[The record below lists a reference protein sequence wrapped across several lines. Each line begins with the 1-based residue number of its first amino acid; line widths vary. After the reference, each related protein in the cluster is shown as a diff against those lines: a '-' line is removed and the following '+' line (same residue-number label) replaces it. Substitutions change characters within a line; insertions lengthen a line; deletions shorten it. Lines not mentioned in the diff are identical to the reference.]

1 MSNDLAVAAVTET
14 LRDLIGTP
22 VANAVTGAQVGTFS
36 PDDTGNLFKPGNPGV
51 NIFLYQVS
59 PNAALRNADL
69 PTRTHDRPPTLL
81 RKPQAALDLHY
92 LLTYY
97 GDYSVLEPQR
107 LLGAVAKTLHAY
119 PTLSRERIQAVQSL
133 TPFLAAS
140 NLDTQTELIRLTPIA
155 FTLEELSKLWSF
167 LLKVDYVLSTAYVA
181 SVVLIEEDDKPS
193 APPPLPV
200 LSYQLAVTAFRQPVI
215 TRVVSTPNN
224 AAPIVA
230 GSQIQIQGQ
239 NLAAPAGG
247 ATQVVIGGVTQ
258 APALIQPTAITLT
271 LSAGLAAGQQ
281 TAQVMQPAVL
291 GTPPAPHPGTGAVSG
306 IATFVL
312 SPMIAPGSPP
322 GSFAIG
328 VELGIGSPPETAIV
342 ATVIPTGLT
351 GQRVVLQLLPLASPP
366 AGAILLDGGVLTADS
381 ATLTFPAP
389 TVPSGQYLAQVL
401 VDGAISALAPG
412 PGGVPTGPLVSL

>member
-1 MSNDLAVAAVTET
+1 MSNELAVAAVTET
-14 LRDLIGTP
+14 LRDLISTP
-22 VANAVTGAQVGTFS
+22 VHNAVTGALVGTFS
-36 PDDTGNLFKPGNPGV
+36 PDDTPNLFKPGV

-69 PTRTHDRPPTLL
+69 PTRAQHDTLL
-81 RKPQAALDLHY
+81 RKPQVALDLHY

-97 GDYSVLEPQR
+97 GDYSALEPQR
-107 LLGAVAKTLHAY
+107 LLGAVAKTLHGHPA
-119 PTLSRERIQAVQSL
+119 LSRARIQAVQNS
-133 TPFLAAS
+133 TPFLTTS
-140 NLDTQTELIRLTPIA
+140 NLDTQTERIRFTPIA

-181 SVVLIEEDDKPS
+181 SVVLIEEDDKQPV
-193 APPPLPV
+193 PPPLPV
-200 LSYQLAVTAFRQPVI
+200 LTYQLAAAPFRQPVI
-215 TRVVSTPNN
+215 ARVVASPNA

-230 GSQIQIQGQ
+230 GSQIQLLGQ

-271 LSAGLAAGQQ
+271 LSSGLAAGQQ

-291 GTPPAPHPGTGAVSG
+291 GVPPVPHPGTGAMSG

-312 SPMIAPGSPP
+312 SPMIAPSSPPGGWAIGVEQGVGSPP
-322 GSFAIG
+322 G
-328 VELGIGSPPETAIV
+328 PAIV
-342 ATVIPTGLT
+342 ATVIPTARK
-351 GQRVVLQLLPLASPP
+351 GQRVLLQLLPRASPP
-366 AGAILLDGGVLTADS
+366 AGTILLDGGVLSADDD
-381 ATLTFPAP
+381 TLTFPAS
-389 TVPSGQYLAQVL
+389 TVPSGEYLAQVL
-401 VDGAISALAPG
+401 VDGAISALATG

>member
-1 MSNDLAVAAVTET
+1 MSNELAVAAVTET
-14 LRDLIGTP
+14 LKDLISTP
-22 VANAVTGAQVGTFS
+22 VGNAVTGAQVGTFS
-36 PDDTGNLFKPGNPGV
+36 PDDTANLLTVKPGV

-69 PTRTHDRPPTLL
+69 PTRTQDGTLQ

-107 LLGAVAKTLHAY
+107 LLGAVVKTLHAY
-119 PTLSRERIQAVQSL
+119 PTLSRTRIQEVQNNPQ
-133 TPFLAAS
+133 TQFLKTS
-140 NLDTQTELIRLTPIA
+140 NLDTQSELVRFTPIA

-181 SVVLIEEDDKPS
+181 SVVLIEEDDRQPV
-193 APPPLPV
+193 PPPLPV
-200 LSYQLAVTAFRQPVI
+200 LTYQLAVAPFRQPI
-215 TRVVSTPNN
+215 IARVVASPN
-224 AAPIVA
+224 ASASIVA
-230 GSQIQIQGQ
+230 GSQIQLLGQ

-258 APALIQPTAITLT
+258 APSLIQPTAITLT

-291 GTPPAPHPGTGAVSG
+291 GMPPVPHPGTGAMSG

-328 VELGIGSPPETAIV
+328 VEHGVGSPPGTAIV
-342 ATVIPTGLT
+342 ATVIPTARK
-351 GQRVVLQLLPLASPP
+351 GQRVLLQLLPRASPP

-381 ATLTFPAP
+381 DTLTFPAS
-389 TVPSGQYLAQVL
+389 TLPSGQYLAQVL
-401 VDGAISALAPG
+401 VDGAISALATG
-412 PGGVPTGPLVSL
+412 PGGVPTGPLVNL